1 MIFFE
6 RENKCNFRTFFVLC
20 FTGLPA
26 IIVAIAGV
34 KYHQH
39 FVRPNFCWISTD
51 HFLIWIFVGPAL
63 FVLTVNTIILI
74 ATLSSSQKMFLNE
87 VEFNKLRRVARL
99 TLLLMPVFGLSWV
112 FGVLAVNKE
121 LLVFQYVFTALNS
134 FQGLF
139 LFVCYCLMNNEVRR
153 EYERVKRKSTYSKSS
168 NGMVDS
174 AFSTYIHY
182 SNNKPSAINNR
193 SSFLSSDDA
202 PTSVLLTRYETPAIH
217 EEDYEESVFPGSL
230 SNTLTK
236 RQKKRY
242 SIELVKLPSAAGAFQ
257 PDRNSF
263 YHATVASNN
272 DEAMNLLTVDDDK
285 NSELYRSSTFSDRSS
300 RPDDDLIGKDGTI
313 YKTFQNQADG
323 TCLFA
328 YQV

>member
-153 EYERVKRKSTYSKSS
+153 EYERVKRKSTYLSL
-168 NGMVDS
+168 
-174 AFSTYIHY
+174 IH
-182 SNNKPSAINNR
+182 I
-193 SSFLSSDDA
+193 
-202 PTSVLLTRYETPAIH
+202 
-217 EEDYEESVFPGSL
+217 
-230 SNTLTK
+230 
-236 RQKKRY
+236 
-242 SIELVKLPSAAGAFQ
+242 
-257 PDRNSF
+257 
-263 YHATVASNN
+263 
-272 DEAMNLLTVDDDK
+272 
-285 NSELYRSSTFSDRSS
+285 
-300 RPDDDLIGKDGTI
+300 
-313 YKTFQNQADG
+313 
-323 TCLFA
+323 
-328 YQV
+328 

>member
-1 MIFFE
+1 M
-6 RENKCNFRTFFVLC
+6 V
-20 FTGLPA
+20 
-26 IIVAIAGV
+26 
-34 KYHQH
+34 
-39 FVRPNFCWISTD
+39 
-51 HFLIWIFVGPAL
+51 
-63 FVLTVNTIILI
+63 LI
-74 ATLSSSQKMFLNE
+74 ATLSTSQKMFLNE
-87 VEFNKLRRVARL
+87 VEYNKLRRVARL

-134 FQGLF
+134 FQGVF

-153 EYERVKRKSTYSKSS
+153 EYERVKRKSTYTKS

-174 AFSTYIHY
+174 AFSTYTHY
-182 SNNKPSAINNR
+182 SNNKPLPCVSNR
-193 SSFLSSDDA
+193 SSSYFSSEDT
-202 PTSVLLTRYETPAIH
+202 PTDVLLTRYDRPPILD
-217 EEDYEESVFPGSL
+217 EEDEPSDSYPASL

-236 RQKKRY
+236 RNKKRY
-242 SIELVKLPSAAGAFQ
+242 SIELIKLPSSDFK
-257 PDRNSF
+257 PDTF
-263 YHATVASNN
+263 Y
-272 DEAMNLLTVDDDK
+272 EAQITNEGTNLLTVDDR

-300 RPDDDLIGKDGTI
+300 RPDEELIGKDGTI